1 MSPYGKTKKTLS
13 VAQTAALCG
22 VGRSTVGYW
31 IRSKRLG
38 ANRTG
43 RNYSIPCEELL
54 FFLKSTGRN
63 IPDDL
68 AGGDFGGPCFRAVQN
83 CWDYLKDS
91 AHGLNCKDCTVFLNK
106 VEVCFTAKKISSS
119 NCPGSCHECRY
130 YTEIYLSRIQFVYQ
144 IELPA
149 AVYKGFELWGGN
161 RGWAELYEVE
171 EKDLPGM
178 GIEQGVH
185 PDSIETV
192 ISIVKKRALGD
203 TSVPRT
209 YSIFLR
215 SSQNFRLRVCIS
227 VYPLIEPAGSYLVLA
242 EPKED

>member
-1 MSPYGKTKKTLS
+1 MAIPKETLS

-31 IRSKRLG
+31 IRSTRLR

-43 RNYSIPCEELL
+43 KNYSIPREELL

-68 AGGDFGGPCFRAVQN
+68 AGGDFRGPCFRAIQN
-83 CWDYLKDS
+83 CWDYWKDS
-91 AHGLNCKDCTVFLNK
+91 HHGLNCKDCTVFANK
-106 VEVCFTAKKISSS
+106 VEVCFTAKEISSS

-130 YTEIYLSRIQFVYQ
+130 YTEIYLPRIQFVHQ
-144 IELPA
+144 IDLPA
-149 AVYKGFELWGGN
+149 AVYKGFELLGGN
-161 RGWAELYEVE
+161 RGWAELCEVE

-185 PDSIETV
+185 PDSIGTV
-192 ISIVKKRALGD
+192 ISSVKRRALGD
-203 TSVPRT
+203 PSVPRT

-215 SSQNFRLRVCIS
+215 SSQNVRISVRIS
-227 VYPLIEPAGSYLVLA
+227 VYPLSEPAGSYLILA
-242 EPKED
+242 ESNED